1 MRLWLATLLLG
12 VSSLAWAQ
20 DKFPQRNVEVI
31 LPYAAGGGVDAMGRA
46 FAREAA
52 RITGQSWVVVNR
64 DGGAGVIGFSALT
77 RAPAD
82 GHTLVFS
89 PASPLT
95 NAPFLTKT
103 MPFRNDLQLECS
115 IRGRAKFART
125 GPGHRAARTAAAALR
140 GNGSR
145 RAPRGRGT
153 AGSAWDRCR
162 A

>member
-64 DGGAGVIGFSALT
+64 DGG
-77 RAPAD
+77 
-82 GHTLVFS
+82 
-89 PASPLT
+89 
-95 NAPFLTKT
+95 
-103 MPFRNDLQLECS
+103 
-115 IRGRAKFART
+115 
-125 GPGHRAARTAAAALR
+125 
-140 GNGSR
+140 
-145 RAPRGRGT
+145 PRE
-153 AGSAWDRCR
+153 
-162 A
+162 